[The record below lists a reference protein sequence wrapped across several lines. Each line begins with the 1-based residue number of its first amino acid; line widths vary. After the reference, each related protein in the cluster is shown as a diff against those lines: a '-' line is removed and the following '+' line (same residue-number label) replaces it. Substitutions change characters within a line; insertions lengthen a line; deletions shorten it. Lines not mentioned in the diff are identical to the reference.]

1 MALHLS
7 SDFNLKEWV
16 SVVLLLTKEVA
27 PLLERA
33 ERWSNV
39 EAPTITYYAQKKVA
53 KEGTVKEAVASD
65 GTTIKVDPELWARLS
80 KGYLLMI
87 GDERIMV
94 TAKGSNS
101 GSGASEY
108 TPLTVVRGW
117 GNTPAS
123 AISLGAII
131 KILSKAES
139 EFAITEDYKA
149 FGEASFSNTVQTF
162 TKSIYVT
169 KEAAAYKHK
178 TKEDLLN
185 DEREAKFNEQL
196 REINK
201 TLYYWVSV
209 LDSTTGEVRKTMGG
223 WKEAINKAGGY
234 ILDAEWSISEDAIE
248 NVLLG
253 IKQRGGMPE
262 AIFLNSATKNFFRKV
277 FKNKYIVED
286 RHDQGAGTRLS
297 YFTSDVMGIDLP
309 FIIDDA
315 IETGD
320 VFIGEWHPIV
330 HVMVDPEENVDVLF
344 TNYREPTNSQVIDET
359 IKTTITAEFR
369 EASKEA
375 YICNAYNANWEAPAK
390 KVVVVNEK
398 EAPVYTNEVATPTE
412 TETATETETE
422 TETESQ

>member
-33 ERWSNV
+33 ERGSNV

-53 KEGTVKEAVASD
+53 KEGTVKDSAGSSA
-65 GTTIKVDPELWARLS
+65 TTIKVDQELWARLS
-80 KGYLLMI
+80 AWYLLMI

-94 TAKGSNS
+94 TAKGDNA
-101 GSGASEY
+101 GSGDSAY
-108 TPLTVVRGW
+108 TPLTVIRGW

-123 AISLGAII
+123 AIASGAVI

-139 EFAITEDYKA
+139 EFKITEDYKA
-149 FGEASFSNTVQTF
+149 FGEEAFSNTVQTF

-223 WKEAINKAGGY
+223 WKEAINKAGGF
-234 ILDAEWSISEDAIE
+234 ILDAQGTISEDAIE

-277 FKNKYIVED
+277 FRNKYIVED
-286 RHDQGAGTRLS
+286 RHNQWAGTRLS

-320 VFIGEWHPIV
+320 VFIGEGRPVV

-390 KVVVVNEK
+390 KVIVVNDSDSSI
-398 EAPVYTNEVATPTE
+398 PVDANITNDAEHPVPTQ
-412 TETATETETE
+412 AI
-422 TETESQ
+422 SG

>member
-33 ERWSNV
+33 ERGSNV

-53 KEGTVKEAVASD
+53 KEGKVMEWVNSSA
-65 GTTIKVDPELWARLS
+65 TTIKVDPELWARLS

-94 TAKGSNS
+94 TAKWDNS
-101 GSGASEY
+101 GSWASEY
-108 TPLTVVRGW
+108 TPLTVIRGW
-117 GNTPAS
+117 GTTPAS
-123 AISLGAII
+123 SISANAII

-139 EFAITEDYKA
+139 EFQITEDYKA

-209 LDSTTGEVRKTMGG
+209 LDSTTGEVRKTMGW

-234 ILDAEWSISEDAIE
+234 ILDAEGSISEDAIE

-320 VFIGEWHPIV
+320 VFIGEWRPVV

-369 EASKEA
+369 EAAKEA

-390 KVVVVNEK
+390 KVIVVNDSDSSI
-398 EAPVYTNEVATPTE
+398 PVDANITNDAEHPVPTQ
-412 TETATETETE
+412 AI
-422 TETESQ
+422 SG

>member
-7 SDFNLKEWV
+7 SDFNLKDWV
-16 SVVLLLTKEVA
+16 SVVLLLTREVA

-33 ERWSNV
+33 ERWGNV

-53 KEGTVKEAVASD
+53 KEGTVKENANSSA
-65 GTTIKVDPELWARLS
+65 TTIKVDQELWARLS
-80 KGYLLMI
+80 AGYLLMI

-94 TAKGSNS
+94 TAKGDNA
-101 GSGASEY
+101 GSGDSAY
-108 TPLTVVRGW
+108 TPLTVIRGW
-117 GNTPAS
+117 GSTPAS
-123 AISLGAII
+123 SISANDVI

-139 EFAITEDYKA
+139 EFKITEDYKA
-149 FGEASFSNTVQTF
+149 FGEATFTNTVQTF

-223 WKEAINKAGGY
+223 WKEAINKAWGY
-234 ILDAEWSISEDAIE
+234 ILDAQWTISEDAVE

-286 RHDQGAGTRLS
+286 RHDQWAGTRLS
-297 YFTSDVMGIDLP
+297 YFTSDVLWIDLP

-320 VFIGEWHPIV
+320 VFIGEWHPVI

-375 YICNAYNANWEAPAK
+375 FITGAYNANWEAPAK
-390 KVVVVNEK
+390 KVVVVNSED
-398 EAPVYTNEVATPTE
+398 APVLTQEVEAE
-412 TETATETETE
+412 
-422 TETESQ
+422 

>member
-33 ERWSNV
+33 ERGSNV

-53 KEGTVKEAVASD
+53 KEGTVKDSAGSSA
-65 GTTIKVDPELWARLS
+65 TTIKVDQELWARLS
-80 KGYLLMI
+80 AGYLLMI

-94 TAKGSNS
+94 TAKGDNAWSWDS
-101 GSGASEY
+101 AY
-108 TPLTVVRGW
+108 TPLTVIRGW

-123 AISLGAII
+123 AITSWATI

-139 EFAITEDYKA
+139 EFKITEDYKA
-149 FGEASFSNTVQTF
+149 FGEEAFSNTVQTF

-223 WKEAINKAGGY
+223 WKEAINKAGGF
-234 ILDAEWSISEDAIE
+234 ILDAQGTISEDAIE
-248 NVLLG
+248 NVLLW

-277 FKNKYIVED
+277 FRNKYIVED
-286 RHDQGAGTRLS
+286 RHNQWAGTRLS

-320 VFIGEWHPIV
+320 VFIGEWRPVV

-375 YICNAYNANWEAPAK
+375 YICNAYSANWEAPAK
-390 KVVVVNEK
+390 KVEVVNSED
-398 EAPVYTNEVATPTE
+398 APVNTKEVA
-412 TETATETETE
+412 
-422 TETESQ
+422 